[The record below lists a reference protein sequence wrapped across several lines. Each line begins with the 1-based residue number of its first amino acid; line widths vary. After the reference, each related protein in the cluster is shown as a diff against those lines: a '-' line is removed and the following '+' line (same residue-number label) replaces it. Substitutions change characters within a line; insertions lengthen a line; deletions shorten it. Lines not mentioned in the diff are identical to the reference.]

1 MLKEGLSIRVP
12 HSPALSS
19 VASLT
24 TPRATRHFL
33 HKLTD
38 QYFFTHDLSP
48 LQKGYVTAEAQCSQK
63 KSIVWLRRVLF
74 RSNAENAKN
83 ECSSRSSPDNV
94 RCRRMQDESLSVL
107 RYPNA
112 RRCLTLL
119 AFVSLQISANL
130 SEKAQS

>member
-63 KSIVWLRRVLF
+63 KSIVWLRRVL
-74 RSNAENAKN
+74 RYASNHV
-83 ECSSRSSPDNV
+83 SF
-94 RCRRMQDESLSVL
+94 
-107 RYPNA
+107 
-112 RRCLTLL
+112 L
-119 AFVSLQISANL
+119 AFSAFSVSQRCVFAVKS
-130 SEKAQS
+130 